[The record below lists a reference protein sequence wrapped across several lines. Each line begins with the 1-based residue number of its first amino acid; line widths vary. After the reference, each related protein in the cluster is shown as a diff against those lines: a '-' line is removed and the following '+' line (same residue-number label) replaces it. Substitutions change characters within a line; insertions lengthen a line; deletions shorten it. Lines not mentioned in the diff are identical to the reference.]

1 MTRLR
6 VIAGP
11 RVQPKLPRSAQE
23 QTQTGQG
30 RGWQGVSALKTVP
43 QGMCGVPPFRAL
55 EEGMD
60 RGRDGQSEVDTKT
73 EHLVTSERWPSP
85 RGQGAPPITR
95 LGPGLRDT
103 RCLRERGRGTLCRS
117 PSARVTWPV
126 WGRDHQHHEGL
137 ARVHGVAGYSH
148 PLSLHQKQDHQH
160 LQPGHHNHTSSAGPT
175 RPQLRT
181 PTAPA
186 SGGRFA

>member
-60 RGRDGQSEVDTKT
+60 RGRDGQNEVDTKT

-103 RCLRERGRGTLCRS
+103 RCLRE
-117 PSARVTWPV
+117 
-126 WGRDHQHHEGL
+126 
-137 ARVHGVAGYSH
+137 
-148 PLSLHQKQDHQH
+148 
-160 LQPGHHNHTSSAGPT
+160 
-175 RPQLRT
+175 
-181 PTAPA
+181 
-186 SGGRFA
+186 